1 MGRGENSLH
10 KAENRHFHLVRENH
24 KREFEE
30 EVVRILLRLK
40 SKKLK
45 PKNLN
50 MHKIYKDMGEDKNK
64 FCERKVLRNES
75 DVEHFF
81 IDRLLKDL
89 GWKDNTILTKH
100 LIPKYL
106 IGKGTTKKEHRP
118 DYALRINKIS
128 VSVVE
133 AKHPD
138 LKIEDYFHEA
148 QDYSM
153 IINRGYIGIN
163 PVTYCLVS
171 NGIRTCLL
179 KLDENKPI
187 LELNF
192 LDFLDGNKKYEKLKE
207 LFSYNSLKENIRG
220 KEDDIFEFREPD
232 IDELKGIFQQCHY
245 LIWKKHNLSPQEAFY
260 RFTKL
265 LFVKINED
273 AKIHELI
280 EKDKPI
286 PKEEVFFSVDRIK
299 ELSKRKGNPMDDLF
313 KQYRDELNKK
323 VQRKEK
329 KRIFEDNEELGLQ
342 TETTIEITKLIE
354 NLDLKSVE
362 DDINGRVFETFLSAV
377 IRGKELGMFFTP
389 RSVVKFMTK
398 LANLQIKYNK
408 EKEDYEPPLIL
419 DGCCGSGGFLIF
431 ALSDLIEKA
440 KKLKTNQEALK
451 KKIKERCLFGIDKSE
466 DKIIPIARMNMY
478 LHGDGGSHI
487 FMADTLDKEI
497 DIPRGLSD
505 ERKEELQELQDL
517 FKKKKFNIVMT
528 NPPFSMKYKLT
539 DNYDSRILKQYSLAY
554 PNGKEN
560 SDKIRSLK
568 SNVMFMERY
577 FDLLEE
583 GGKLITII
591 DESVLNADG
600 QGDEYKRFRE
610 WLRSHFTIK
619 AIISLPKNTFV
630 NADAGVKTSILYL
643 IKKSNQ
649 NEPQPK
655 IFMAISENV
664 GHNDT
669 GKETM
674 ELNDLPQIFTK
685 YEEFLVGNE

>member
-1 MGRGENSLH
+1 MV
-10 KAENRHFHLVRENH
+10 AE
-24 KREFEE
+24 
-30 EVVRILLRLK
+30 
-40 SKKLK
+40 
-45 PKNLN
+45 
-50 MHKIYKDMGEDKNK
+50 KNK
-64 FCERKVLRNES
+64 FCERSVLRNES

-89 GWKDNTILTKH
+89 GYKDTNIQTKH

-106 IGKGTTKKEHRP
+106 IGKGAKKTEHRP
-118 DYALRINKIS
+118 DYALRSNRIII
-128 VSVVE
+128 SVVE

-138 LKIEDYFHEA
+138 LEVQDFFHEA
-148 QDYSM
+148 QDYSE
-153 IINRGYIGIN
+153 IINRGYIGTN
-163 PVTYCLVS
+163 PITYCLVS
-171 NGIRTCLL
+171 NGIKTCLL
-179 KLDENKPI
+179 RLDENKPV
-187 LELNF
+187 LELSF
-192 LDFLDGNKKYEKLKE
+192 SDFIDGNKKYEKLKE
-207 LFSYNSLKENIRG
+207 VYSYNSLRENIKG
-220 KEDDIFEFREPD
+220 KEDEIFEFRQPD

-286 PKEEVFFSVDRIK
+286 PKEEVFFSVDRIR
-299 ELSKRKGNPMDDLF
+299 ELSKRQANPMDVLF

-389 RSVVKFMTK
+389 RPVVKFMTK

-431 ALSDLIEKA
+431 ALSDLINKA
-440 KKLKTNQEALK
+440 KNCKTNQDVLK
-451 KKIKERCLFGIDKSE
+451 KKIKEKCLFGIDKSE

-487 FMADTLDKEI
+487 FLADTLDKEVE
-497 DIPRGLSD
+497 IPKGLND
-505 ERKEELQELQDL
+505 ERKEELEELKEL
-517 FKKKKFNIVMT
+517 FEKKRFDIVMT
-528 NPPFSMKYKLT
+528 NPPFSMKYKMS
-539 DNYDSRILKQYSLAY
+539 DNYDKRILPQYDLAY
-554 PNGKEN
+554 PQGREN

-568 SNVMFMERY
+568 SNVMFIERY
-577 FDLLEE
+577 FDLLKE

-600 QGDEYKRFRE
+600 QGDEYKRFRD
-610 WLRSHFTIK
+610 WLRNHFIIK

-643 IKKSNQ
+643 IKKSAKDTQ
-649 NEPQPK
+649 GK
-655 IFMAISENV
+655 VFMAISENV
-664 GHNDT
+664 GHNDA

-674 ELNDLPQIFTK
+674 ELNDLPKIYDK
-685 YEEFLVGNE
+685 YEEFLKGNE